1 MTFSEYW
8 AGNSA
13 ANLAWTRKSALDLLK
28 AEPTSKAKSIN
39 HRRRL
44 AGWIDDDLLKV
55 LARIPE
61 KSGA

>member
-13 ANLAWTRKSALDLLK
+13 ANLAWTRKSVLYLLK
-28 AEPTSKAKSIN
+28 ADPTSKAKSIN
-39 HRRRL
+39 HRRHL
-44 AGWIDDDLLKV
+44 AGWSDDDLLKV
-55 LARIPE
+55 LAQIRE